1 MTQQNGAKNTGNGM
15 GSAAL
20 EQLAAAARLMMDG
33 RVPFTLKLLL
43 PAAAALYWFWPI
55 DLMPGLPF
63 DDVAIV
69 IGALM
74 LFVKLASDA
83 VARADA
89 QKPEAGPKQGE
100 DGPVVDTT
108 WRVVK

>member
-1 MTQQNGAKNTGNGM
+1 MTQQNGSNTTGSRM
-15 GSAAL
+15 GGAAMD
-20 EQLAAAARLMMDG
+20 QLMAAARLMMDG
-33 RVPFTLKLLL
+33 RVPFSLKLLL

-63 DDVAIV
+63 DDIAIV
-69 IGALM
+69 IGAVM

-89 QKPEAGPKQGE
+89 NKPEPGTKQGE
-100 DGPVVDTT
+100 EGPVVDTT